1 MYNIYNNLIEEV
13 LSNIMNQRYAGFW
26 IRFVAVLIDGILIGL
41 INWVIGLLLQNTLG
55 DAAANIA
62 LVISIGLSIGYYVV
76 YQEKQ
81 GQTIGK
87 KAMKI
92 KVVTYDGKT
101 PTMFT
106 FFLREIIGKMISAVI
121 LLLGY
126 LMVIWDKKK
135 QGLHDKITNTY
146 VVYVEPAAA
155 QQAAPIQQQAVPPV
169 QQPIEKQPMV
179 PTPQTVVEPQ
189 QPV

>member
-1 MYNIYNNLIEEV
+1 M
-13 LSNIMNQRYAGFW
+13 
-26 IRFVAVLIDGILIGL
+26 
-41 INWVIGLLLQNTLG
+41 QNTLG

-62 LVISIGLSIGYYVV
+62 LVISIVLSIGYYVV

-92 KVVTYDGKT
+92 KVVTFDGKT

-106 FFLREIIGKMISAVI
+106 FFLREIIGKTISAVI
-121 LLLGY
+121 LCVGY

-135 QGLHDKITNTY
+135 QGLHDKIANTY

-155 QQAAPIQQQAVPPV
+155 QQAVPTQQQAVPV
-169 QQPIEKQPMV
+169 Q
-179 PTPQTVVEPQ
+179 PTTIQQQEPTIPTAQTPEQPQ